1 MTHEE
6 ALEILHARARRVR
19 TRTAIR
25 NWEYRQRNH
34 AKGVWFR
41 LRRLLAEA
49 DSVWSIPEE
58 EARRLVEEGFE
69 PAAVG
74 GELEPPKTLLF
85 VPMERLLAIADRSSV
100 PLRLGPE
107 LLAERFLALVPL
119 DTGEA
124 GSRYRMS
131 RLPRPTE

>member
-6 ALEILHARARRVR
+6 ALGILRARAQRVR

-25 NWEYRQRNH
+25 NWEYRQRAH

-49 DSVWSIPEE
+49 ASAWSISED
-58 EARRLVEEGFE
+58 EARRLIEEGYE

-74 GELEPPKTLLF
+74 DELEPPKTLLLI
-85 VPMERLLAIADRSSV
+85 PGERLQAISDRSPV

-107 LLAERFLALVPL
+107 LLAERTLALVPL
-119 DTGEA
+119 EGSEA
-124 GSRYRMS
+124 ATTRGGGI
-131 RLPRPTE
+131 E